1 MNHVVAAEFNS
12 EKYWEIEGYTK
23 LPSISDST
31 SSNIILCMDELM
43 FPFLKNGDLLI
54 TRFKFNNHLKNY
66 LNSIGFQFSCSE
78 NIHIEGD
85 KNIFQEICSNKDT
98 LNKISEYIDEDTVLS
113 SYSIIPS
120 YDEVA
125 ELLNIKC
132 KDINC
137 DIIKKINSKVYSY
150 ELNKKL
156 KVNYEGII
164 ITNSNEMLE
173 KFKIINKGNGVV
185 LKEPYGVSGKG
196 NLFINSEAIL
206 NRVTRFIE
214 SQEKK
219 GLKTSLIMEPF
230 LDKEEDFSCQF
241 TIGKNGSF
249 SLVSV
254 QKMLNFKFNYGGSY
268 KADEDFIKW
277 LEDQGYI
284 NIMKEVG
291 KELYNDGYFGDVCVD
306 SMILKDGEIVPI
318 IEINGRKS
326 MGFINNAMDQYL
338 EQFGLKSHLCFF
350 NIGYKGKITFNEIF
364 KYLDEE
370 ELIFYPSRESGII
383 PMSANTMF
391 INRDIDKEYNEEKLY
406 KGRFYLSIATKS
418 ISEVANI
425 ENELRNIFRRL
436 SINVYN

>member
-12 EKYWEIEGYTK
+12 EKYWETEGYTK
-23 LPSISDST
+23 LPAISDST
-31 SSNIILCMDELM
+31 SNNIILCMDELM
-43 FPFLKNGDLLI
+43 FPFLNKGDLLV
-54 TRFKFNNHLKNY
+54 TRFKFNNILKTY
-66 LNSIGFQFSCSE
+66 LNSIGFQFNCTE
-78 NIHIEGD
+78 DMHIEGNG
-85 KNIFQEICSNKDT
+85 NIFEEISENKDT
-98 LNKISEYIDEDTVLS
+98 IDEIKKYIDEDTVLS

-120 YDEVA
+120 YNKVA

-132 KDINC
+132 KEINC
-137 DIIKKINSKVYSY
+137 DVIKNINSKVYSY
-150 ELNKKL
+150 QLNKKL
-156 KVNYEGII
+156 KANYEGAII
-164 ITNSNEMLE
+164 SNSNEILE
-173 KFKIINKGNGVV
+173 QYKILNKGNGVV

-206 NRVTRFIE
+206 NRVVRFIS

-230 LDKEEDFSCQF
+230 LEKEEDFSCQF
-241 TIGKNGSF
+241 NIREDGEF

-277 LEDQGYI
+277 LEDKGYI
-284 NIMKEVG
+284 DMMKKVG
-291 KELYNDGYFGDVCVD
+291 IALYNDGYFGDVCVD
-306 SMILKDGEIVPI
+306 SMILKNGEIVPI

-326 MGFINNAMDQYL
+326 MGFINNAMDKYL

-364 KYLDEE
+364 EYLDEE
-370 ELIFYPSRESGII
+370 KLLFNPARESGVI
-383 PMSANTMF
+383 PMSANTVF
-391 INRDIDKEYNEEKLY
+391 INRDIDKEFDEEKVY

>member
-1 MNHVVAAEFNS
+1 MNHVVVAEFNS

-23 LPSISDST
+23 LPSINDST
-31 SSNIILCMDELM
+31 SNNIILCMDELM
-43 FPFLKNGDLLI
+43 FPFLNKGDLLI
-54 TRFKFNNHLKNY
+54 TRFKFNNTLKSY
-66 LNSIGFQFSCSE
+66 LNSIGFQFSCSD
-78 NIHIEGD
+78 NIHIDGD
-85 KNIFQEICSNKDT
+85 KNIFQEICENKNT
-98 LNKISEYIDEDTVLS
+98 LNEISEYIDEDTVLS
-113 SYSIIPS
+113 SYSIIPN
-120 YDEVA
+120 YDKAA

-132 KDINC
+132 KEINC

-150 ELNKKL
+150 KLNKKL
-156 KVNYEGII
+156 KANYEGVI
-164 ITNSNEMLE
+164 ITNHDEILE
-173 KFKIINKGNGVV
+173 QFKIMNKGNGVV

-206 NRVTRFIE
+206 NRVTKFIE

-219 GLKTSLIMEPF
+219 GLKTALIMEPF
-230 LDKEEDFSCQF
+230 LEKEEDFSCQF
-241 TIGKNGSF
+241 TIEEDGNF

-268 KADEDFIKW
+268 KADEDFVKW
-277 LEDQGYI
+277 LEVKGYI
-284 NIMKEVG
+284 NMMKEVG

-306 SMILKDGEIVPI
+306 SMILKNGEIVPI

-350 NIGYKGKITFNEIF
+350 NIGYRGKIKFDEIF

-370 ELIFYPSRESGII
+370 ELIFYPSRESGVI

-391 INRDIDKEYNEEKLY
+391 VNRDIDKEYSEEKLY

-436 SINVYN
+436 SISVYN